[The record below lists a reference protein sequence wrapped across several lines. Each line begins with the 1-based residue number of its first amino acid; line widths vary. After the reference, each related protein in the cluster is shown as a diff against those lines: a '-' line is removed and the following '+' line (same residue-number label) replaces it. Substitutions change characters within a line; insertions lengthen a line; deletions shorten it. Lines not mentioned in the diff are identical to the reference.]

1 MPMRWAIFLLGLC
14 TCSGGHVKEPAT
26 ELQAKPLPPEAQDIG
41 EHATVGDAVEPV
53 DGAQSRVVYVEGR
66 IVSFMPGGTRDVYVA
81 DIGSDDGVA
90 VGDRGVFACTSANFD
105 VTWVQPR
112 RAKLEIDRAMMRQ
125 PGEKRV
131 RVALGGAAP
140 GAWCSEP

>member
-1 MPMRWAIFLLGLC
+1 MRWAIFLLGLC
-14 TCSGGHVKEPAT
+14 TCSGGHVKEPAI
-26 ELQAKPLPPEAQDIG
+26 ELQAEPEPVEAQDIG
-41 EHATVGDAVEPV
+41 EHTTREDAVEPV
-53 DGAQSRVVYVEGR
+53 DGAKPRVAYVEGR

-81 DIGSDDGVA
+81 DVGSDDGIA
-90 VGDRGVFACTSANFD
+90 VGDHGVFACTSAIFD
-105 VTWVQPR
+105 VTWVQRR

-140 GAWCSEP
+140 EAWCPEP